1 MTGSGYGTIRGGEPE
16 PEQVTIYYLQGVS
29 INYKLGLRAI
39 KMHQIFALRPNLLVT
54 VYRNTLYKYPDM
66 LGTVQQLRNPFL
78 GHFSLFTPHFL
89 LHNFW
94 MTIGCF
100 SKIM

>member
-54 VYRNTLYKYPDM
+54 VYRNTLYMVHFIFILDANSSVLSKQIVDAK
-66 LGTVQQLRNPFL
+66 LLTV
-78 GHFSLFTPHFL
+78 
-89 LHNFW
+89 W
-94 MTIGCF
+94 
-100 SKIM
+100 K